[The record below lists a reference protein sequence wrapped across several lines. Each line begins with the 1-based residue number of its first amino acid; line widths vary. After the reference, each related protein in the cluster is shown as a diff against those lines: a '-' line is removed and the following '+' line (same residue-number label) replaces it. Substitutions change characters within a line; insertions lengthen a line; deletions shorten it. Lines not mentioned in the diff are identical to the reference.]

1 MTVWEG
7 ILLGLLQGLT
17 EFLPISSSGHL
28 VLGEHLLGIHAED
41 ITFEVFVHFGT
52 TLSVL
57 TYFRRELAELIR
69 SAIRWTQNPVAGPE
83 REAVRWIGY
92 LALSAVPAA
101 CVGLAFEEQVER
113 LFSSPRLVAGMLL
126 VTGTLLWLVRFRRRP
141 GGPLSAWKAL
151 LIGLAQAV
159 AITPGIS
166 RSGATVAMA
175 LYLGVEREE
184 AARFS
189 FLMLLPVVMGAT
201 LLKALR
207 IGSEPISW
215 APIFLG
221 TGVAYLSGLVA
232 IHTLLVVLR
241 RGRLEWFALYCYLV
255 GLIGLWKL

>member
-113 LFSSPRLVAGMLL
+113 LFSSP
-126 VTGTLLWLVRFRRRP
+126 LLWLVRFRRRP